1 MLRRSEK
8 IVPALVGEYEDSR
21 LVKLSPSCR
30 RIAGLVSAVEI
41 RALRRAWEKRR
52 LFVNTMRSIS
62 YRNRLLLRFENPYAR
77 LAVERVPLKR

>member
-21 LVKLSPSCR
+21 LVKWSPSCR

-41 RALRRAWEKRR
+41 RALRRAHKC
-52 LFVNTMRSIS
+52 
-62 YRNRLLLRFENPYAR
+62 
-77 LAVERVPLKR
+77 